1 MERSST
7 MSSSSSPPLSPEEG
21 EAEFIKVYLRLRPK
35 NKLETMKRGKDCI
48 ELHDDPRMITCD
60 SPKLGEIKFNF
71 NHVFDEQTTQEEIYR
86 ECVSNI
92 PTKLLEGY
100 NATVLA
106 YGQKGSGKTHSLIGE
121 GLGVELTALVSPSY
135 SNDDDNNNDE
145 SMIIEQDPNNV
156 SSRLQRKYLDPKR
169 HPNKTAGIIP
179 RVVAHLFDLLYESTS
194 NDSSIEFSIRC
205 SFVEIYLDKMTD
217 LLQPNRR
224 GEYNSGLRVGRTSFC
239 CGTTN
244 EACIVGATELC
255 CVCPEDV
262 YTILSRGQALR
273 TKAATDACID
283 SSRSHTIFT
292 LHLEQIDKCSGALS
306 RSRLQILDIA
316 GNQCRPIPKL
326 KDNAPATIVEKR
338 MINASL
344 ASFHRLV
351 QLTLQ
356 QQKQKSL
363 KSSSSEPI
371 SSSAMSKLAKI
382 LQPSIGGNTHTVMI
396 CTGSPSSYSIDD
408 TIETIRFAQQ
418 IQKVYNTPRVAFES
432 YTQESYRMELFLAE
446 RRQQEM
452 TRLIRLLAQEC
463 KHGKK
468 KSREPKNPKVWEAV
482 LQIVEDDKNRNE
494 NNNEDDG
501 TQTNNIDDNL
511 HISLFEE
518 GEKEKEIRDLRVKLV
533 DAESKLQQEQI
544 AREKIESAFRDTR
557 SEIVSLKSQVESF
570 TKYKQTIDQELS
582 NAKAQINKIST
593 QKTEVDYLLRTSQ
606 FRENEAILFLRQL
619 RTFYFR
625 LLKNKAAHG
634 SGGTRDVI
642 EEAKTKM
649 PGIADLEDLL
659 DIDRM
664 LIKSGIIENSE
675 IGGDTPISDYSPS
688 ENALARSALE
698 ARKVEEREMELINKE
713 IEEESQDQYSSY
725 VSTGLTRGQLISYRQ
740 KIVKSPAGVLAI
752 QKEKDLEI
760 DFLQLSKKCIGLQN
774 SLNAE
779 KSMVQALAGRQGAMT
794 KMKQIQ
800 ATITL
805 KTELERRTNDLLAI
819 VWKMNELHLVNKTI
833 DAKAVIREQK
843 CSYLSEYL
851 LQLQTKNKRFVSQ
864 TEDDKKRLRD
874 DNSDLR
880 NQLEGMSLS
889 LWQLGEHLEKAPIWR
904 YSVPVSFSG
913 ELMDFDDDETNLD
926 RRLYDGNLTEEEIN
940 GLIEIVQC
948 SD

>member
-1 MERSST
+1 
-7 MSSSSSPPLSPEEG
+7 
-21 EAEFIKVYLRLRPK
+21 
-35 NKLETMKRGKDCI
+35 MKRGKDCI

-100 NATVLA
+100 NSTVLA
-106 YGQKGSGKTHSLIGE
+106 YGQKGSGKTHTLIGE

-135 SNDDDNNNDE
+135 SNDDDDNDHHE

-169 HPNKTAGIIP
+169 HPNKTAGMIP
-179 RVVAHLFDLLYESTS
+179 RVVAHLFDLLYGSTS

-205 SFVEIYLDKMTD
+205 SYVEIYLDKMTD

-224 GEYNSGLRVGRTSFC
+224 GEDNSGLRVGRTSFC

-244 EACIVGATELC
+244 EACILGATELC
-255 CVCPEDV
+255 CICPEDV

-273 TKAATDACID
+273 TKAATGSID

-316 GNQCRPIPKL
+316 GNQCRPIPRL

-351 QLTLQ
+351 QLTIQ
-356 QQKQKSL
+356 QQKHKSL

-371 SSSAMSKLAKI
+371 SSSSMSKLAKI
-382 LQPSIGGNTHTVMI
+382 LQPAIGGNTHTVMI

-432 YTQESYRMELFLAE
+432 YTQEAYRMEIFLAA
-446 RRQQEM
+446 RRQQQM
-452 TRLIRLLAQEC
+452 TCLIRLLAQEC

-482 LQIVEDDKNRNE
+482 LQIVEDD
-494 NNNEDDG
+494 
-501 TQTNNIDDNL
+501 TQTNNTDDNM

-518 GEKEKEIRDLRVKLV
+518 GEKEKEIRDLRTKLA

-570 TKYKQTIDQELS
+570 TVYKQTIDQKLS
-582 NAKAQINKIST
+582 DAKAKISKISS

-649 PGIADLEDLL
+649 PGVADLEDLL

-688 ENALARSALE
+688 ENALAKSALE
-698 ARKVEEREMELINKE
+698 ARKVEERAWINSE
-713 IEEESQDQYSSY
+713 IEEEPQDQYTGSG
-725 VSTGLTRGQLISYRQ
+725 STGLARGQLISYRQ
-740 KIVKSPAGVLAI
+740 KRFTSPAGVLAI
-752 QKEKDLEI
+752 QKEKDLEN
-760 DFLQLSKKCIGLQN
+760 DLLQLSKKCVGLQN

-805 KTELERRTNDLLAI
+805 KTELERKTNDLLAI

-843 CSYLSEYL
+843 CTYLSEYL
-851 LQLQTKNKRFVSQ
+851 LQLQTKNKRLVSQ
-864 TEDDKKRLRD
+864 IEDDKKRLRD
-874 DNSDLR
+874 DNIYLR
-880 NQLEGMSLS
+880 KQLEGMSLS

-913 ELMDFDDDETNLD
+913 DVMDFDDETNLD
-926 RRLYDGNLTEEEIN
+926 RRLSDGNLTEEEMN
-940 GLIEIVQC
+940 GLIETVRC

>member
-1 MERSST
+1 
-7 MSSSSSPPLSPEEG
+7 
-21 EAEFIKVYLRLRPK
+21 
-35 NKLETMKRGKDCI
+35 
-48 ELHDDPRMITCD
+48 
-60 SPKLGEIKFNF
+60 
-71 NHVFDEQTTQEEIYR
+71 
-86 ECVSNI
+86 
-92 PTKLLEGY
+92 
-100 NATVLA
+100 
-106 YGQKGSGKTHSLIGE
+106 
-121 GLGVELTALVSPSY
+121 
-135 SNDDDNNNDE
+135 
-145 SMIIEQDPNNV
+145 
-156 SSRLQRKYLDPKR
+156 
-169 HPNKTAGIIP
+169 
-179 RVVAHLFDLLYESTS
+179 
-194 NDSSIEFSIRC
+194 
-205 SFVEIYLDKMTD
+205 
-217 LLQPNRR
+217 
-224 GEYNSGLRVGRTSFC
+224 
-239 CGTTN
+239 
-244 EACIVGATELC
+244 
-255 CVCPEDV
+255 
-262 YTILSRGQALR
+262 
-273 TKAATDACID
+273 
-283 SSRSHTIFT
+283 
-292 LHLEQIDKCSGALS
+292 
-306 RSRLQILDIA
+306 
-316 GNQCRPIPKL
+316 
-326 KDNAPATIVEKR
+326 
-338 MINASL
+338 
-344 ASFHRLV
+344 
-351 QLTLQ
+351 
-356 QQKQKSL
+356 
-363 KSSSSEPI
+363 
-371 SSSAMSKLAKI
+371 
-382 LQPSIGGNTHTVMI
+382 
-396 CTGSPSSYSIDD
+396 
-408 TIETIRFAQQ
+408 
-418 IQKVYNTPRVAFES
+418 
-432 YTQESYRMELFLAE
+432 
-446 RRQQEM
+446 
-452 TRLIRLLAQEC
+452 
-463 KHGKK
+463 
-468 KSREPKNPKVWEAV
+468 
-482 LQIVEDDKNRNE
+482 
-494 NNNEDDG
+494 
-501 TQTNNIDDNL
+501 
-511 HISLFEE
+511 
-518 GEKEKEIRDLRVKLV
+518 
-533 DAESKLQQEQI
+533 
-544 AREKIESAFRDTR
+544 
-557 SEIVSLKSQVESF
+557 
-570 TKYKQTIDQELS
+570 
-582 NAKAQINKIST
+582 
-593 QKTEVDYLLRTSQ
+593 
-606 FRENEAILFLRQL
+606 
-619 RTFYFR
+619 
-625 LLKNKAAHG
+625 
-634 SGGTRDVI
+634 
-642 EEAKTKM
+642 
-649 PGIADLEDLL
+649 LEDLL